1 MTLCTP
7 CLADLK
13 EGRPVNRTQ
22 CLWCGQNVCL
32 HFIVKGKSLCI
43 QCEAMKHG
51 E

>member
-1 MTLCTP
+1 MTLCAS

-13 EGRPVNRTQ
+13 AGTPVIRTQ

-32 HFIVKGKSLCI
+32 HLIVKGKSLCTH
-43 QCEAMKHG
+43 CEAMKHG